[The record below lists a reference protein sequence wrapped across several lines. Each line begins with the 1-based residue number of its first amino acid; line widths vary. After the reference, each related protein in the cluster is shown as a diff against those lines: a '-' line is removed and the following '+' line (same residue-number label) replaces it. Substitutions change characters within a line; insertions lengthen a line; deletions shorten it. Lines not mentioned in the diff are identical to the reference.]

1 MCSPR
6 AGAVDSLPTG
16 SLQSRSLGGLELGRD
31 YQCHT
36 SHRRRGGA
44 PRPAPADRA
53 GIARQRLRPR
63 SRPRAGTGGPP
74 GGRRRHAPAGRRA
87 RRRQEHRPGAVRGAG
102 MARPRPA
109 PGPQLADL
117 DPGTW
122 RRAGAGHRARRRGA
136 GAGARLHRGRER
148 GARRRARVLR
158 APGTPPRRRG
168 GQRAGRPARRHGRAA
183 RSHAGPGQRRAA
195 PGRGARA
202 GLARGRGAAA
212 RRAHHRALLRRDR
225 QDARRARQPAL
236 DRQVPA
242 DRQPLAGRAAGPGRR
257 GHRAAAGR
265 IGGDHGRRRGRA
277 PGQGPV
283 GRRGAQGAGG
293 RRGPGRPWRRD
304 PRPDRHHR
312 PRRAG
317 AGRGAGRPSPARR
330 RPRLPRQRRPDAAG
344 RPGPARARPRLPAT
358 SGRARRAGRLAAPVG
373 EHRARPPPRT
383 RRDRRRAGGQDGGG
397 RASEHARLPA
407 HPRGAAA
414 HGARPRAGRAAGHA
428 GGRLS
433 NQGPRPPAG
442 RAGVGA
448 AAGGTRRR
456 RRRAA
461 GHGRH
466 RGAAGDRGPRHGHG
480 RRPAQRVRAG
490 PRHGAVAIG
499 VPAEPPVR
507 PAAARGAA
515 GTTQAARPGPGVG
528 PVTAVGV
535 AARLAGLAAA
545 GLAVALAWTGLVAFG
560 GGSVPG
566 SAGALAGTALL
577 RPESLAVAAT
587 GAAPLL
593 LAGLAVAIGLR
604 AGVINLGVQGQ
615 ALAGALAAVLVQ
627 DRLRAPAGLLL
638 AVTVL
643 AAMAAGLAWALLP
656 ALLRAWRG
664 VPEALTTVLGSFV
677 AVALIA
683 AVPLVWQPPPARP
696 RAGIGNLAVPLREIA
711 PGAAWPSLL
720 TWTVPVALLGAIAM
734 VLALRASRVGPRLRA
749 MLDQPRAALLAGV
762 RPRLVATTAL
772 LLSGAVAGLV
782 GLQDVLAHGAPVA
795 GGLCAVGTSAAA
807 PLAGPAAPAPVAVVH
822 LPDYGLLAVAVVLAA
837 RVVRGVTVSYQARA
851 TRRPARKRVE
861 EPAGRK
867 ATAPEQPVQEPAEE
881 PLLEPTI
888 DDATEG
894 AHA

>member
-1 MCSPR
+1 M
-6 AGAVDSLPTG
+6 
-16 SLQSRSLGGLELGRD
+16 
-31 YQCHT
+31 
-36 SHRRRGGA
+36 
-44 PRPAPADRA
+44 
-53 GIARQRLRPR
+53 
-63 SRPRAGTGGPP
+63 
-74 GGRRRHAPAGRRA
+74 
-87 RRRQEHRPGAVRGAG
+87 
-102 MARPRPA
+102 
-109 PGPQLADL
+109 
-117 DPGTW
+117 
-122 RRAGAGHRARRRGA
+122 
-136 GAGARLHRGRER
+136 
-148 GARRRARVLR
+148 
-158 APGTPPRRRG
+158 
-168 GQRAGRPARRHGRAA
+168 
-183 RSHAGPGQRRAA
+183 
-195 PGRGARA
+195 
-202 GLARGRGAAA
+202 
-212 RRAHHRALLRRDR
+212 
-225 QDARRARQPAL
+225 
-236 DRQVPA
+236 
-242 DRQPLAGRAAGPGRR
+242 
-257 GHRAAAGR
+257 
-265 IGGDHGRRRGRA
+265 
-277 PGQGPV
+277 
-283 GRRGAQGAGG
+283 
-293 RRGPGRPWRRD
+293 
-304 PRPDRHHR
+304 
-312 PRRAG
+312 
-317 AGRGAGRPSPARR
+317 
-330 RPRLPRQRRPDAAG
+330 
-344 RPGPARARPRLPAT
+344 
-358 SGRARRAGRLAAPVG
+358 
-373 EHRARPPPRT
+373 
-383 RRDRRRAGGQDGGG
+383 
-397 RASEHARLPA
+397 
-407 HPRGAAA
+407 
-414 HGARPRAGRAAGHA
+414 
-428 GGRLS
+428 
-433 NQGPRPPAG
+433 
-442 RAGVGA
+442 
-448 AAGGTRRR
+448 
-456 RRRAA
+456 
-461 GHGRH
+461 
-466 RGAAGDRGPRHGHG
+466 
-480 RRPAQRVRAG
+480 
-490 PRHGAVAIG
+490 
-499 VPAEPPVR
+499 
-507 PAAARGAA
+507 
-515 GTTQAARPGPGVG
+515 
-528 PVTAVGV
+528 TAVGV

-772 LLSGAVAGLV
+772 LLWLGMVLAAFALELLDRAGAIAGPVAGLSPNRV
-782 GLQDVLAHGAPVA
+782 IALQVVLVVA
-795 GGLCAVGTSAAA
+795 A
-807 PLAGPAAPAPVAVVH
+807 
-822 LPDYGLLAVAVVLAA
+822 VLAA

>member
-1 MCSPR
+1 
-6 AGAVDSLPTG
+6 
-16 SLQSRSLGGLELGRD
+16 
-31 YQCHT
+31 
-36 SHRRRGGA
+36 
-44 PRPAPADRA
+44 
-53 GIARQRLRPR
+53 
-63 SRPRAGTGGPP
+63 
-74 GGRRRHAPAGRRA
+74 
-87 RRRQEHRPGAVRGAG
+87 
-102 MARPRPA
+102 
-109 PGPQLADL
+109 
-117 DPGTW
+117 
-122 RRAGAGHRARRRGA
+122 
-136 GAGARLHRGRER
+136 
-148 GARRRARVLR
+148 
-158 APGTPPRRRG
+158 
-168 GQRAGRPARRHGRAA
+168 
-183 RSHAGPGQRRAA
+183 
-195 PGRGARA
+195 
-202 GLARGRGAAA
+202 
-212 RRAHHRALLRRDR
+212 
-225 QDARRARQPAL
+225 
-236 DRQVPA
+236 
-242 DRQPLAGRAAGPGRR
+242 
-257 GHRAAAGR
+257 
-265 IGGDHGRRRGRA
+265 
-277 PGQGPV
+277 
-283 GRRGAQGAGG
+283 
-293 RRGPGRPWRRD
+293 
-304 PRPDRHHR
+304 
-312 PRRAG
+312 
-317 AGRGAGRPSPARR
+317 
-330 RPRLPRQRRPDAAG
+330 
-344 RPGPARARPRLPAT
+344 
-358 SGRARRAGRLAAPVG
+358 
-373 EHRARPPPRT
+373 
-383 RRDRRRAGGQDGGG
+383 
-397 RASEHARLPA
+397 
-407 HPRGAAA
+407 
-414 HGARPRAGRAAGHA
+414 
-428 GGRLS
+428 
-433 NQGPRPPAG
+433 
-442 RAGVGA
+442 
-448 AAGGTRRR
+448 
-456 RRRAA
+456 
-461 GHGRH
+461 
-466 RGAAGDRGPRHGHG
+466 
-480 RRPAQRVRAG
+480 
-490 PRHGAVAIG
+490 
-499 VPAEPPVR
+499 
-507 PAAARGAA
+507 
-515 GTTQAARPGPGVG
+515 VG

-795 GGLCAVGTSAAA
+795 GGLGAVGTSAAA

-822 LPDYGLLAVAVVLAA
+822 LPDYGLLAVAVVLAGRASGLGMVLAAFALELLDRAGAIAGPVAGLSPNRVIALQVVLVVAAVLAA